1 MPITERIDAVTEV
14 KGDYLS
20 PTPPAPK
27 SVKIELSPR
36 CNLRCGFCAL
46 RTREKQPKQDMDL
59 DLFMRITHEMHQA
72 GVQEIGLFYL
82 GESLMAPELLIDA
95 LKWVKLVG
103 FPYVF
108 LTTNGTMCYPEVAEQ
123 LFAHKLDSLKFSMN
137 AADEEQY
144 EHVMGVKG
152 KLLWEATSNLK
163 DARRIR
169 DEMGSKC
176 GIYASS
182 IRYDGEQQRRM
193 EQFLSSYVLPF
204 VDQHYWLPLYS
215 MGSLAEQREKELGY
229 RPTAGN
235 QGRLDAL
242 RDPLPCWS
250 AFTEGHVRAD
260 GGLSACCFGS
270 DDRFDMGDLTRQ
282 PFMAAWH
289 SPEFQDLRAAHL
301 RRDVTGTC
309 CQKCVAYE

>member
-1 MPITERIDAVTEV
+1 
-14 KGDYLS
+14 
-20 PTPPAPK
+20 
-27 SVKIELSPR
+27 
-36 CNLRCGFCAL
+36 
-46 RTREKQPKQDMDL
+46 MDL
-59 DLFMRITHEMHQA
+59 DLFMRVTHEMREA

-95 LKWVKLVG
+95 LKWVKLIG

-152 KLLWEATSNLK
+152 KLLWEATANLRE
-163 DARRIR
+163 ARRIR

-193 EQFLSSYVLPF
+193 EAFLSAYVLPF
-204 VDQHYWLPLYS
+204 VDQHYWLPTYS
-215 MGSLAEQREKELGY
+215 MSMRAAELREKFGWKVTVGNIGRYDQELK
-229 RPTAGN
+229 TGN
-235 QGRLDAL
+235 RASQSV
-242 RDPLPCWS
+242 CWS
-250 AFTEGHVRAD
+250 AFSEGHVRAD
-260 GGLSACCFGS
+260 GHLSACCFGS
-270 DDRFDMGDLTRQ
+270 DDRFDVGDLTRQ

-289 SPEFQDLRAAHL
+289 SQEFQDIRKLHL
-301 RRDVTGTC
+301 RVSEEGPEVLRGSMCEVCID
-309 CQKCVAYE
+309 KE